1 MQSKRNLA
9 ILVINY
15 SGRRGR
21 GEVEGEAGRRWGL
34 EDIGGSHGFHRGTE
48 GELVVANEYEKAVY
62 KKLTALSL
70 QHLSLSRLLNTQIT
84 V

>member
-15 SGRRGR
+15 SGRG
-21 GEVEGEAGRRWGL
+21 GGEALGF
-34 EDIGGSHGFHRGTE
+34 GGYWRITWFSRGTE
-48 GELVVANEYEKAVY
+48 GESVVANEYGKAVY
-62 KKLTALSL
+62 IKLTALIL

>member
-15 SGRRGR
+15 SGRG
-21 GEVEGEAGRRWGL
+21 GGGGRR
-34 EDIGGSHGFHRGTE
+34 GGVGVWRITWFSRGTE
-48 GELVVANEYEKAVY
+48 EESVVANEYEEAVY
-62 KKLTALSL
+62 IKLTALSL

>member
-15 SGRRGR
+15 SGRG
-21 GEVEGEAGRRWGL
+21 GEGGGGEALGF
-34 EDIGGSHGFHRGTE
+34 GGYWRITWFSRGTE
-48 GELVVANEYEKAVY
+48 EESVVANEYEKAVY
-62 KKLTALSL
+62 IKLTALSL

>member
-15 SGRRGR
+15 SGRGG
-21 GEVEGEAGRRWGL
+21 GE
-34 EDIGGSHGFHRGTE
+34 GGGGGALGFGGYWRIAWFSRGTE
-48 GELVVANEYEKAVY
+48 GESVVANEYEKAVY
-62 KKLTALSL
+62 IKLTALSL
-70 QHLSLSRLLNTQIT
+70 EHLSLSRLLNTQIT

>member
-15 SGRRGR
+15 SGRRGEGGGVR
-21 GEVEGEAGRRWGL
+21 GEALGF
-34 EDIGGSHGFHRGTE
+34 GGYWRIAWFSRGTE
-48 GELVVANEYEKAVY
+48 GESVVANEYEKAVY
-62 KKLTALSL
+62 LKLTALSL
-70 QHLSLSRLLNTQIT
+70 QHLFLSRLLNTQIT

>member
-15 SGRRGR
+15 SGRG
-21 GEVEGEAGRRWGL
+21 GEGGGGEALGF
-34 EDIGGSHGFHRGTE
+34 GGYWRIAWFSRGTE
-48 GELVVANEYEKAVY
+48 GESVVANEYEKAVY
-62 KKLTALSL
+62 IKLTALSL

>member
-15 SGRRGR
+15 SGRG
-21 GEVEGEAGRRWGL
+21 GGGGEALGF
-34 EDIGGSHGFHRGTE
+34 GGYWRIIWFSRGTE
-48 GELVVANEYEKAVY
+48 GESVVANEYEKAVY
-62 KKLTALSL
+62 IKLIALSL
-70 QHLSLSRLLNTQIT
+70 EHLSLSRLLNTQIT

>member
-9 ILVINY
+9 LPVINY
-15 SGRRGR
+15 SGRG
-21 GEVEGEAGRRWGL
+21 GGGGGGEALGF
-34 EDIGGSHGFHRGTE
+34 GGYWRIAWFSRGTE
-48 GELVVANEYEKAVY
+48 GESVVANEYEKAVY
-62 KKLTALSL
+62 LKLTALSL